1 VFGARIN
8 TILRSLKNSR
18 PGPRLAILAA
28 ATAAVLLCLP
38 PSFAQGPQN
47 ILLVVNKKSKISR
60 AIGEYYRE
68 RRGIPAHQVCY
79 LRTFAEEEIDRETFD
94 DEVRRP
100 ILSFLVRGK
109 LEDRILYI
117 VLTKG
122 VPLKIKGSR
131 AERDFASVD
140 SELTLLYQD
149 LAGVPRR
156 LDGPARNPYFNANVR
171 GRFVRFSHK
180 DFPIYLVTRLDGY
193 DLADVRALIDRAMAP
208 ASDGRF
214 VLDESWNDDS
224 PGNVWLRQA
233 ALELKRAGIPDSLIC
248 LENTNAFLTGEQ
260 DVMGYASWGS
270 NDKSDHSRV
279 LHNSWVKGALAA
291 EYVSTNARTFEKP
304 PKNWKTGQWSDPPAT
319 FFDGSPQSLIADY
332 IHEGVTGISGY
343 VYEPYLQACERPQI
357 LFPAYVQ
364 GLNLAESFYLA
375 MPGLSWQTV
384 VVGDPL
390 VSPYLGTP
398 LSPDESNPPQDPA
411 TGLPEYF
418 AKFVSQVKAH
428 K

>member
-1 VFGARIN
+1 VFRARIRRV
-8 TILRSLKNSR
+8 LKSLKNSQCL
-18 PGPRLAILAA
+18 RLLTILILAA
-28 ATAAVLLCLP
+28 MFCVRPT
-38 PSFAQGPQN
+38 FAQGPQN
-47 ILLVVNKKSKISR
+47 ILLVVNRKSKISR

-68 RRGIPAHQVCY
+68 RRGVPPDQICY
-79 LRTFAEEEIDRETFD
+79 LRTFDAEEIDRETFD
-94 DEVRRP
+94 EEVKRP
-100 ILSFLVRGK
+100 ILRFLERGK

-122 VPLKIKGSR
+122 VPLKIKGGSTR
-131 AERDFASVD
+131 RDYASVD

-149 LAGVPRR
+149 LAGVPRS
-156 LDGPARNPYFNANVR
+156 LDGPARNPYFNAEVH
-171 GRFVRFSHK
+171 GRFVRLSHK
-180 DFPIYLVTRLDGY
+180 NFPIYLVTRLDGY

-208 ASDGRF
+208 AADGRF
-214 VLDESWNDDS
+214 VLDESWNDNS
-224 PGNVWLRQA
+224 PGNIWLRQA
-233 ALELKRAGIPDSLIC
+233 ALELKRAGIPDSLIR
-248 LENTNAFLTGEQ
+248 LEDTNAFLTGEQ

-270 NDKSDHSRV
+270 NDKSDHSRL
-279 LHNSWVKGALAA
+279 LHNSWVNGALAA

-304 PKNWKTGQWSDPPAT
+304 PKKWKIGQWSDPAET

-375 MPGLSWQTV
+375 MPYLSWQTV

-398 LSPDESNPPQDPA
+398 LSPEESNPPQDPA
-411 TGLPEYF
+411 TGLPIYF
-418 AKFVSQVKAH
+418 AKFLSQVETH
-428 K
+428 Q

>member
-1 VFGARIN
+1 LLSF
-8 TILRSLKNSR
+8 KNSR
-18 PGPRLAILAA
+18 SGRHLAILMAA
-28 ATAAVLLCLP
+28 AAAMSLCLHP
-38 PSFAQGPQN
+38 AFAQGPQN
-47 ILLVVNKKSKISR
+47 ILLVVNKESKISR
-60 AIGEYYRE
+60 AIGEYYRK
-68 RRGIPAHQVCY
+68 RRGVPEDQVCF
-79 LRTFAEEEIDRETFD
+79 LRTFDEEEIDRETFD

-100 ILSFLVRGK
+100 ILSFLERGK

-122 VPLKIKGSR
+122 VPLKVKGSS
-131 AERDFASVD
+131 AQRDYASVD

-214 VLDESWNDDS
+214 VLDESWNDNS

-233 ALELKRAGIPDSLIC
+233 ALELKRAGIPSSHIR
-248 LENTNAFLTGEQ
+248 LESTDGFLSGEQ
-260 DVMGYASWGS
+260 EVMGYASWGS

-279 LHNSWVKGALAA
+279 PHNSWVNGALAA
-291 EYVSTNARTFEKP
+291 EYVSTNARTFARP
-304 PKNWKTGQWSDPPAT
+304 PMNWETGQWSNPPST

-375 MPGLSWQTV
+375 MPYLSWQTV

-390 VSPYLGTP
+390 VSPYPGTP
-398 LSPDESNPPQDPA
+398 LRSDESNPPQDPA
-411 TGLPEYF
+411 TGLPVYF
-418 AKFVSQVKAH
+418 AKFSSQAKAH